1 MRGRN
6 ARTSGRTAGMTTP
19 PTPDPR
25 TRFFLL
31 HLARLAGVA
40 LVVSGL
46 LVLEGQIALPRAAGW
61 ALLVAGIVD
70 VFVVPQLLARKW
82 QSRKP

>member
-1 MRGRN
+1 MI
-6 ARTSGRTAGMTTP
+6 P
-19 PTPDPR
+19 PPSPDPR
-25 TRFFLL
+25 PSDSGPAQGRFILL

-40 LVVSGL
+40 LVVCGL

-61 ALLVAGIVD
+61 ALLAAGIVD

-82 QSRKP
+82 RSRQP

>member
-1 MRGRN
+1 M
-6 ARTSGRTAGMTTP
+6 TP
-19 PTPDPR
+19 PPPLDPR
-25 TRFFLL
+25 PSDHQSAQTRFILL

-40 LVVSGL
+40 LVVCGL

-61 ALLVAGIVD
+61 ALLVAGMVD

-82 QSRKP
+82 RSRNP